1 MIQTIYKYQENEKS
15 GFFYFFKIEYNQ
27 WILFNESIKTIY
39 YKQKVDSYILKNS
52 QQISTFDFIIHI
64 QNVSFLEKIGFF
76 QMYFEAIKQF
86 LSKKRNYVVIFSL
99 IPLLEEA
106 LEIPKKSRWS
116 IEKLEKEKKRTK

>member
-15 GFFYFFKIEYNQ
+15 GSFYFFKIEYNQ
-27 WILFNESIKTIY
+27 WILFNEFTKTIY
-39 YKQKVDSYILKNS
+39 YKQKVDSYIFKNF

-64 QNVSFLEKIGFF
+64 QSVSFLEKIRFF

-86 LSKKRNYVVIFSL
+86 LSKKRNYVVMFSL
-99 IPLLEEA
+99 IQLLEEA
-106 LEIPKKSRWS
+106 LEIPEKSRWS